1 MATRKTRL
9 VWVDFTRAVA
19 IVMVCLTHMTGIIQ
33 LGQANRIFDCCV
45 CVLLLVSGYVTHRS
59 THKKDLK
66 SSYCSVIKRFVEIL
80 ILYVITTVIYIFYH
94 NRTVNWFLLWNH
106 IKLFDA
112 SGPLYYFAF
121 YLQYILIG
129 PILSRIVSLC
139 GRRKK
144 ASLAHGLC
152 FLAILIIA
160 TLSTLYTNLGG
171 IFGGG
176 NMVLGGTL
184 FILFYGGMVLQD
196 MEDRLQKVCHNLAV
210 RIVLTALT
218 LIWVYLYV
226 VDILPFDRWLQPL
239 WGRGGN
245 PPGLEQM
252 VYGLLVVLSLMAWFG
267 RCEDNLYLL
276 KPILWIGQNT
286 LFIFMYHM
294 LVLDILMDRS
304 FFEDRCH
311 LAWVKITLFFTVI
324 VGCAFME
331 TIYKAVKKKIVR

>member
-1 MATRKTRL
+1 M
-9 VWVDFTRAVA
+9 
-19 IVMVCLTHMTGIIQ
+19 
-33 LGQANRIFDCCV
+33 
-45 CVLLLVSGYVTHRS
+45 
-59 THKKDLK
+59 
-66 SSYCSVIKRFVEIL
+66 
-80 ILYVITTVIYIFYH
+80 
-94 NRTVNWFLLWNH
+94 
-106 IKLFDA
+106 
-112 SGPLYYFAF
+112 
-121 YLQYILIG
+121 
-129 PILSRIVSLC
+129 
-139 GRRKK
+139 
-144 ASLAHGLC
+144 
-152 FLAILIIA
+152 
-160 TLSTLYTNLGG
+160 
-171 IFGGG
+171 
-176 NMVLGGTL
+176 
-184 FILFYGGMVLQD
+184 QD

-245 PPGLEQM
+245 SPGLEQM

-311 LAWVKITLFFTVI
+311 LAWVKIALFFTVI

-331 TIYKAVKKKIVR
+331 TIYKTVKKKIVR